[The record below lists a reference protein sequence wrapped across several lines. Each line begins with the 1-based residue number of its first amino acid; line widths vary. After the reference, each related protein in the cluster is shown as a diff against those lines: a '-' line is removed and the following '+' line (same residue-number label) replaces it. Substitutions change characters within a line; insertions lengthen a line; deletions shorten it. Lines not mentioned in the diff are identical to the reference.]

1 MTDFADSRSGKEDS
15 EGFVHVNTP
24 GEVSELDPF
33 DPRKYRSF
41 AVTVAVTLHDIQ
53 AHLVKVSFV
62 VSCLCVYV

>member
-33 DPRKYRSF
+33 DPRKYRAF

-53 AHLVKVSFV
+53 AHMVKVSFV